1 MHFGDLL
8 HLRVVFQLV
17 LLYNC
22 IYADMSEVI
31 FCVCPSSTSDL
42 EERDLVKEPS
52 IFSVQL
58 PF

>member
-31 FCVCPSSTSDL
+31 FCVGPSSTSDL
-42 EERDLVKEPS
+42 EERVLVKEPS

-58 PF
+58 PV